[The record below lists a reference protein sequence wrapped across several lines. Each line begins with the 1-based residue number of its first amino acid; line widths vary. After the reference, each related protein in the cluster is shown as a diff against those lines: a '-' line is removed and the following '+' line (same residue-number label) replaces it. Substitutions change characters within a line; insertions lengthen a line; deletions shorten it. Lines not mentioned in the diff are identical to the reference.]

1 MKRRWRSDNLL
12 LFKLAAGCF
21 IILVAWMTWHN
32 AARLFSSGEEG
43 EALTDVEQ
51 FYKYEQVGD
60 FGSAWELFHPLMQQR
75 FNKSDY
81 IQRRAHIMMQDFGV
95 KTFEFHTGKPE
106 LLSAWKMSKEAD
118 EIAKVY
124 QIDVT
129 QIFHSPYGNF
139 KIVQSC
145 FAAFESGEWRLLWS
159 YQEDMKDINA
169 H

>member
-1 MKRRWRSDNLL
+1 MKRRRGDHLL
-12 LFKLAAGCF
+12 LFKLVIGFF
-21 IILVAWMTWHN
+21 ILLVAWMTWHN
-32 AARLFSSGEEG
+32 ASRFFSPGEES
-43 EALTDVEQ
+43 EALHAVEQ

-75 FNKSDY
+75 FNKPDY
-81 IQRRAHIMMQDFGV
+81 IQRRAHIMLQDFGV

-106 LLSAWKMSKEAD
+106 LLTDWKMSQETDA
-118 EIAKVY
+118 IAEVY

-139 KIVQSC
+139 EIVQSC
-145 FAAFESGEWRLLWS
+145 FAAYESGEWRLLWS
-159 YQEDMKDINA
+159 YQNDLIETAA